1 MRGAYL
7 RRRPLDNNSRGEQL
21 SNSSRFY
28 AHSTDKADRFDWQ
41 PLAEHLNAA
50 ALRAG
55 GFARPFG
62 SEALAHTA
70 GLLHDLGK
78 YTAEFQRRLEGGARV
93 DHSTWG
99 AKLACERYGRL
110 GRLIAY
116 AIAGHHAGLA
126 NGREPGE
133 RTALDER
140 LNARL
145 PDLSPVFERELNLPA
160 SAAELVPSEWR
171 TSKTRPQF
179 QLSLL
184 ARMIFSCVVDGD
196 YLDTERF
203 YGNPD
208 ALRARDTAKPSLIEL
223 RSRLDEYLDLLKKD
237 NPIDA
242 TRADIL
248 AHARSRANEAPGMF
262 SLTVPTGG
270 GKTLT
275 SLAFALD
282 HAIANDLERVIFVI
296 PFTSIVE
303 QNAAVFRKAF
313 GDLGEH
319 AVVEHHSAFTEP
331 QNMKRDS
338 AAKLRVAMENWDAP
352 VVVTTSVQFFESLYA
367 ARPSRC
373 RKLHNIANSVVI
385 LDEAQALPLKLLRPC
400 VAMLDELALNYRASI
415 VLCTAT
421 QPALNAPKFVGG
433 FADVRELAPEPQRLF
448 DALARVTVEMA
459 GALDDEQLVQ
469 RMRDRNQVLCIVNNK
484 RHAQSLFKSIEHEP
498 GARHLSTLM
507 HARHRTRVL
516 DDVRKLLITG
526 EPCRLVST
534 SLIEAGVDVDFPH
547 VLRAEA
553 GLDSIAQAAGRCNRE
568 GKRARDESI
577 VAVFT
582 PANADWKPPKEL
594 EAFAAGT
601 REVLREHGADPLS
614 LAAVEMY
621 FNQLYWQK
629 GAQELDKPNLLGSIE
644 DDGLAGF
651 AFEGIERDFRM
662 IDNADMPVIVADD
675 EHSQKL
681 VRDLRFATE
690 CGGIARKLQPYIVQV
705 KPQVHARLA
714 ASGAIQPVSSE
725 RFGAQFMQLNQ
736 MDLYDERYGLRV
748 DDDSGLRI
756 ESLIV

>member
-1 MRGAYL
+1 M
-7 RRRPLDNNSRGEQL
+7 
-21 SNSSRFY
+21 SNSSNFY
-28 AHSTDKADRFDWQ
+28 AHSTDNADRSDWQ
-41 PLAEHLNAA
+41 LLADHLKEVGQLAE
-50 ALRAG
+50 
-55 GFARPFG
+55 GFAKPFG
-62 SEALAHTA
+62 AEALAHTA

-93 DHSTWG
+93 DHATWG

-116 AIAGHHAGLA
+116 GIAGHHAGLA
-126 NGREPGE
+126 NGRDPGK

-140 LNARL
+140 LKAQL
-145 PDLSPVFERELNLPA
+145 PILSPAFERELTLPE
-160 SAAELVPSEWR
+160 AATELVPSKWR
-171 TSKTRPQF
+171 PGKIRPQF
-179 QLSLL
+179 QFSLL

-203 YGNPD
+203 YGD
-208 ALRARDTAKPSLIEL
+208 RSILRARDAPKPSLTEL
-223 RSRLDEYLDLLKKD
+223 RARLDEYLNRFKIE

-242 TRADIL
+242 TRAEIL
-248 AHARSRANEAPGMF
+248 AHARDRAKEAPGMF

-282 HAIANDLERVIFVI
+282 HAIAHDLERVIFVI

-313 GDLGEH
+313 GDLGEC

-338 AAKLRVAMENWDAP
+338 AAKLRVAMENWDAR
-352 VVVTTSVQFFESLYA
+352 VVVTTSVQFFESLFA

-373 RKLHNIANSVVI
+373 RKLHNIAESVVI

-400 VAMLDELALNYRASI
+400 VAVLDELAFNYRTSI

-421 QPALNAPKFVGG
+421 QPALNAPKFEGG
-433 FADVRELAPEPQRLF
+433 FSDVRELAPEPQRLF
-448 DALARVTVEMA
+448 ETLARVKVEMA
-459 GALDDEQLVQ
+459 GALDDAQLTQ
-469 RMRDRNQVLCIVNNK
+469 RMRDHDQVLCIVNNK
-484 RHAQSLFKSIEHEP
+484 RHAQALFRSIAGEP

-507 HARHRTRVL
+507 HAKHRTRVL
-516 DDVRKLLITG
+516 DDVRKCLDLKNPK
-526 EPCRLVST
+526 PCRLVST

-553 GLDSIAQAAGRCNRE
+553 GVDSIAQAAGRCNRN
-568 GKRARDESI
+568 GTRAREESI
-577 VAVFT
+577 VAVFS

-594 EAFAAGT
+594 EAFAAKA
-601 REVLREHGADPLS
+601 REVLRKHGSDPLS

-629 GAQELDKPNLLGSIE
+629 GAKELDKPNLLGTIE
-644 DDGLAGF
+644 DDGLNGF
-651 AFEGIERDFRM
+651 AFEQIEQDFRM
-662 IDNADMPVIVADD
+662 IENADMPIIVADD
-675 EHSQKL
+675 VTSKKL
-681 VRDLRFATE
+681 VRDLAFVTE
-690 CGGIARKLQPYIVQV
+690 CGEIARKLQPYIVQV
-705 KPQVHARLA
+705 KPQAHARLV
-714 ASGAIQPVSSE
+714 ASGAIQPVESE
-725 RFGAQFMQLNQ
+725 RFGAQFMQLIA

-748 DDDSGLRI
+748 DDESGLKI